1 MSPPLRTGALI
12 LIGCVAI
19 LIAASAQA
27 ALFEVNESR
36 LIERADLYYSNA
48 VDRSESGMPIGNG
61 RMGTLVWTTP
71 SALHFQINR
80 VDVFGNNNASESFPE
95 RHTDYCGGCGFVD

>member
-1 MSPPLRTGALI
+1 MNRFLRANGFVPFLAAILFATAVRGALLEVDYPR
-12 LIGCVAI
+12 LIG
-19 LIAASAQA
+19 
-27 ALFEVNESR
+27 
-36 LIERADLYYSNA
+36 RADLHYSNE

-80 VDVFGNNNASESFPE
+80 VDVFGNNSATESFPQ
-95 RHTDYCGGCGFVD
+95 RHTDYCG